1 MKALLQCVPSIL
13 ANVIEDCVTDIK
25 SDQID
30 VARKERI
37 LQGLLF
43 FLKNPKLTAIFRA
56 EINLKILR
64 SAARCIERCTASG
77 PLDTIG
83 GTFSIEVQVL
93 VGFDESSEEV

>member
-1 MKALLQCVPSIL
+1 VPSIL
-13 ANVIEDCVTDIK
+13 ANIIEDCVTDIK

-30 VARKERI
+30 VERKERI

-43 FLKNPKLTAIFRA
+43 FLKNPKLTPIFRA

-77 PLDTIG
+77 PLDTLG